1 MFKVSEKIDGWGNW
15 AIHDEQGRLRAM
27 VYSTD
32 LTPEATEFTEWQ
44 AHGACIVF
52 NKIEYLNKG
61 TDRLLAAVMPA
72 KPNIED
78 FSSVELGEAL
88 KVMYEP
94 DELKEAV
101 EIMKQNAINGGS
113 PFGVDCIAKAELCT
127 CGQPAGKDD
136 ELCPSCRVA
145 EVERTHTERENYDR
159 EGFTPPKEEK

>member
-1 MFKVSEKIDGWGNW
+1 MFKVSEKIDAQGNW

-32 LTPEATEFTEWQ
+32 LTPQ
-44 AHGACIVF
+44 AIHSAELQANAIECYF
-52 NKIEYLNKG
+52 NWVEETKESILN
-61 TDRLLAAVMPA
+61 MPA

-88 KVMYEP
+88 GVMPKP

-113 PFGVDCIAKAELCT
+113 PFGVDCIAKAELCP

-145 EVERTHTERENYDR
+145 EVERTHTERENYDKT
-159 EGFTPPKEEK
+159 GFTPPKKEGTE